1 MMGIKLL
8 LCQAF
13 CRRSRQHRGC
23 ESEQQRVFHDLSL
36 VYCCLVRCKDKRLFS
51 YLQVSVVFYVP
62 TAMMMLVSGA
72 LVLVSRFETVSFSVR
87 DYEFLRLRLSVS
99 RLETVS
105 FGLCEQARACP
116 IASTPPLTGLKA
128 CP

>member
-105 FGLCEQARACP
+105 FLRA
-116 IASTPPLTGLKA
+116 SS
-128 CP
+128 